1 VGGVVTTADLTL
13 AIDFGTTNTVAVARR
28 NGAAP
33 RVVSVDG
40 APYQPSAV
48 LLGADGALVVGTDAL
63 RLGRAAAHRLETRP
77 KARLAED
84 VLLLGDTQVDV
95 QTVVRAVLAKVTS
108 AAARQAGGPVDHLV
122 LTHPADWGAVR
133 MGKLLSA
140 AAGLAP
146 RVSLV
151 PEPVAVAVRAG
162 LPAGAAVL
170 VVDLGGG
177 TCDAAVVRRDE
188 TGFTVLACAGLPDLG
203 GDDLDQRIIDH
214 LRPSAPDH
222 TAIRA
227 ESLLRQDARAAKEL
241 LSRHESAQ
249 LTVPGAGAVT
259 LSRDEFDALVDVD
272 LNRVVA
278 LAERVVESAGV
289 SPAGLQGVH
298 LVGGTSRI
306 PRVATL
312 LRSALALP
320 VHRDPE
326 PESGV
331 AWGAVELVAD
341 NESGA
346 PTRPAPSAIPPSVH
360 SGPSGVRRGPLA
372 VCAAV
377 AAVAVM
383 TATVLLAREP
393 AVDGKPVAAPR
404 AAPSSTAEDAEPTFP
419 PVRPGDPVVGAGE
432 PRPVVVAPGGTG
444 IFRAT
449 GTYEGA
455 TETRVAVRLDRGAVA
470 DRAAPTGY
478 RWVVARVVAT
488 LLADGE
494 LPGGDGHN
502 VYLRDDLGQLVE
514 SVNRAGDVTKALCGS
529 DQQDL
534 PATPSGEERTEC
546 AVFLVPVATGVRGV
560 VYVDRHAD
568 ALGAHALQFPVDLP
582 ATGKAA
588 LPSGDGRVGGPPVEV
603 STGTEFAEITVADVI
618 DTPSAYLADPKP
630 PPGTAL
636 HVVRIAIRA
645 SGVGKVRTY
654 GLADGIQV
662 LDDRGLLIPVDGFIG
677 YKRRECPDPP
687 EELAPGATAQTCLV
701 FSLSRHATI
710 GRIVFGSW
718 DASDDPTRWTVWEPP
733 T

>member
-1 VGGVVTTADLTL
+1 MSTAGLTL

-40 APYQPSAV
+40 APFQPSAV
-48 LLGADGALVVGTDAL
+48 LLGADGGLVVGADAL
-63 RLGRAAAHRLETRP
+63 RLGRAAGHRLEPRP

-84 VLLLGDTQVDV
+84 TLLLGDTQVDV
-95 QTVVRAVLAKVTS
+95 VTVVRAVLAKVTS
-108 AAARQAGGPVDHLV
+108 AAARQAGGPVEHLV

-133 MGKLLSA
+133 MGKLLRA

-162 LPAGAAVL
+162 LSAGAAVL

-188 TGFTVLACAGLPDLG
+188 AGFTVLACAGLPDLG
-203 GDDLDQRIIDH
+203 GDDLDQRLIDH
-214 LRPSAPDH
+214 LRPSAPESAA
-222 TAIRA
+222 TRA

-249 LTVPGAGAVT
+249 LAVPGAGMVT
-259 LSRDEFDALVDVD
+259 LSREEFEALVDVD
-272 LNRVVA
+272 LHRVVA
-278 LAERVVESAGV
+278 LAERVLESAGV
-289 SPAGLQGVH
+289 SPAGLRGVH

-306 PRVATL
+306 PRVTTL
-312 LRSALALP
+312 LSSALALP
-320 VHRDPE
+320 VHPDPE

-341 NESGA
+341 NEAGA
-346 PTRPAPSAIPPSVH
+346 PTAPAPSVIPPSVH
-360 SGPSGVRRGPLA
+360 SGPSRSRRGLLA
-372 VCAAV
+372 VCAAA

-383 TATVLLAREP
+383 TATVLLTGEP
-393 AVDGKPVAAPR
+393 EVDGNPVAAR
-404 AAPSSTAEDAEPTFP
+404 ESAPSSTAEDATPAFP
-419 PVRPGDPVVGAGE
+419 PARPGEPVVGAGA
-432 PRPVVVAPGGTG
+432 PRPIVVPPGGTG
-444 IFRAT
+444 IFQAT
-449 GTYEGA
+449 GTHEGA

-470 DRAAPTGY
+470 DRAAPAGY
-478 RWVVARVVAT
+478 RWVVARIVAT
-488 LLADGE
+488 LLVDGE

-502 VYLRDDLGQLVE
+502 VYLRDDRGQLVE

-534 PATPSGEERTEC
+534 PATPTGKPRTEC

-560 VYVDRHAD
+560 VYVDRSID
-568 ALGAHALQFPVDLP
+568 APGAHALQFPVDLP
-582 ATGKAA
+582 ATGKVA

-603 STGTEFAEITVADVI
+603 STGTEFAEIAVADVI
-618 DTPSAYLADPKP
+618 DTPSAYLTDPKP

-636 HVVRIAIRA
+636 HVVRFAIRA
-645 SGVGKVRTY
+645 SGVGRIRTY
-654 GLADGIQV
+654 SVADGIQV

-687 EELAPGATAQTCLV
+687 EELAPDATAQACLV
-701 FSLSRHATI
+701 FALSRHATVS
-710 GRIVFGSW
+710 RIVFRTW
-718 DASDDPTRWTVWEPP
+718 DASDDPARWTVWELPA
-733 T
+733 